1 MRYDCGA
8 CVQVTSQVDMEGVE
22 NPISYTKPHVILMY
36 ADVGISCISCPQVS
50 RWIQYLWNIHVMAND
65 TCTGKSSK
73 VCDEIKIYGQNIY
86 NKLNVSIYFSVD
98 D

>member
-1 MRYDCGA
+1 
-8 CVQVTSQVDMEGVE
+8 
-22 NPISYTKPHVILMY
+22 
-36 ADVGISCISCPQVS
+36 
-50 RWIQYLWNIHVMAND
+50 MAND